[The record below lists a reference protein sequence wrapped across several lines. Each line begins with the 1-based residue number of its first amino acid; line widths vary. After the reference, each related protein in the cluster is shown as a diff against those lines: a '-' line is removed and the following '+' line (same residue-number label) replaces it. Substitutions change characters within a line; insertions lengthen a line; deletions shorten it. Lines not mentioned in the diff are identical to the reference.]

1 MQRVVCSKH
10 LPWLMWL
17 FLVSFCHGVSTH
29 TTLYFF
35 GLQSRQ
41 FFQLH
46 PNNRGMRQTSNR
58 SPWETRNGRSGLSLA
73 VLDEFQMASGEPCSH
88 LEVISCDRLHQN
100 SEGFSFANIA
110 TVKELASLRSH
121 GALVLIVKGYARK
134 KVQALAF
141 EPARIVEC
149 IISVRD
155 PLQTSDESRACTL
168 VNMASDS
175 SLFVEKAEGDQEI
188 QIDQNPK
195 MTMFCEIRQTDATEQ
210 DWRAYGSSHAID
222 TYVMEVIKSLEK
234 DQQVVLHKTME
245 KPGYVAKKL
254 QVPEESRDDL
264 YRLSGRSSVQF
275 RPARTAYDPA
285 EDGIEILRLPAPDLQ

>member
-17 FLVSFCHGVSTH
+17 ILVSFCHGVSTH

-46 PNNRGMRQTSNR
+46 PNIRGMRQTSNR
-58 SPWETRNGRSGLSLA
+58 SPWEIRNGRSGLSLA

-141 EPARIVEC
+141 EPGRIVW
-149 IISVRD
+149 SA
-155 PLQTSDESRACTL
+155 LSQ
-168 VNMASDS
+168 
-175 SLFVEKAEGDQEI
+175 FEI
-188 QIDQNPK
+188 LCKHRMSQ
-195 MTMFCEIRQTDATEQ
+195 
-210 DWRAYGSSHAID
+210 GH
-222 TYVMEVIKSLEK
+222 V
-234 DQQVVLHKTME
+234 
-245 KPGYVAKKL
+245 
-254 QVPEESRDDL
+254 
-264 YRLSGRSSVQF
+264 RSSTWLLIPPF
-275 RPARTAYDPA
+275 S
-285 EDGIEILRLPAPDLQ
+285 LRKLRVTRKSRSTKTQR